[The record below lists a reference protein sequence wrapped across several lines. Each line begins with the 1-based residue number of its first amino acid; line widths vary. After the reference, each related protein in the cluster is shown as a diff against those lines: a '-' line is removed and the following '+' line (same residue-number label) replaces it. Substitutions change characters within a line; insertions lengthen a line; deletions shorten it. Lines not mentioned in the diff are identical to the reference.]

1 MKNRIIVAILMIGIL
16 AMTACGNEEV
26 NSVEEVTGNVQQESV
41 EMESSISDSAEE
53 MSTEVKAL
61 NTYYAVFFTGTDQI
75 SIDAVK
81 AIRSVTDYDLEE
93 AKAIVDQEGA
103 IINFYASE
111 DEANNAVENLNT
123 AGLNAE
129 IKEVIGNF
137 EIDNFFRID
146 KAFSLSDRG
155 TSVIGMNYRGVMKQ
169 DQIVYLVKK
178 DGTAIE
184 TQITFIEEAR
194 NMVEETIPGVTYGIG
209 VSNLEKE
216 DIEAGDILIA
226 TDIDEESNE

>member
-1 MKNRIIVAILMIGIL
+1 MGMPKLGSFVEVMRSLLGHSNPLYGRVDLTIDLKQMDYYESSLFYPNYSSEDKVRIYSVFGGIPYYNRLIDDSKSVKENIIDLIASSGARLE
-16 AMTACGNEEV
+16 NEVSMYLKV
-26 NSVEEVTGNVQQESV
+26 NSVEEVTGNVQQEGV

-61 NTYYAVFFTGTDQI
+61 NTYYAVFFT
-75 SIDAVK
+75 
-81 AIRSVTDYDLEE
+81 
-93 AKAIVDQEGA
+93 
-103 IINFYASE
+103 
-111 DEANNAVENLNT
+111 
-123 AGLNAE
+123 
-129 IKEVIGNF
+129 
-137 EIDNFFRID
+137 
-146 KAFSLSDRG
+146 
-155 TSVIGMNYRGVMKQ
+155 
-169 DQIVYLVKK
+169 
-178 DGTAIE
+178 GTAIE